1 MEMKNINLPLI
12 ALRGMTVLP
21 DMVIHFDISRKKSIH
36 AVEKA
41 MEKDQKIFLATQVD
55 PEVSDP
61 EYEDLYHVGTLVK
74 IKQLIKLPNSVVRVL
89 VEGVKKGTLEG
100 VTQADGMLVA
110 EVAVNEQPPQELD
123 PTLNK
128 AMLTGLRELIRQYAL
143 ANPRMSRDILKQWL
157 GMNSARKLLERFT
170 IDYPMEYRE
179 RQHMLEL
186 DSLEEMYEYAG
197 KLFFKSIDL
206 SDSESI
212 RKSVFKE
219 FVGNKVVLDVYV
231 NNAAMAYDDIV
242 TNLNLDRLKAMYAV
256 NVFTPMMMTKYAI
269 RNMLLHHTRGSIVHI
284 SSISAHTGY
293 KGLAM
298 YASSKGALEAFSKD
312 TAREWGGLGIRS
324 NVRSVAE
331 TVSFLVSEK
340 ACSITGQNIHVD
352 NGTI

>member
-1 MEMKNINLPLI
+1 MNVLVTGCS
-12 ALRGMTVLP
+12 RG
-21 DMVIHFDISRKKSIH
+21 
-36 AVEKA
+36 
-41 MEKDQKIFLATQVD
+41 
-55 PEVSDP
+55 
-61 EYEDLYHVGTLVK
+61 VGLE
-74 IKQLIKLPNSVVRVL
+74 ICRVL
-89 VEGVKKGTLEG
+89 LEQGNTVYGVARSYTDEFKALE
-100 VTQADGMLVA
+100 A
-110 EVAVNEQPPQELD
+110 
-123 PTLNK
+123 
-128 AMLTGLRELIRQYAL
+128 
-143 ANPRMSRDILKQWL
+143 
-157 GMNSARKLLERFT
+157 
-170 IDYPMEYRE
+170 
-179 RQHMLEL
+179 
-186 DSLEEMYEYAG
+186 EYAG

-242 TNLNLDRLKAMYAV
+242 TNLNLDRLKSMYAV

-312 TAREWGGLGIRS
+312 TAREWGGMGIRS
-324 NVRSVAE
+324 NVVVPGFMETAMSSTLTDDQKDRIYKRTSMKAATSVRSVAE